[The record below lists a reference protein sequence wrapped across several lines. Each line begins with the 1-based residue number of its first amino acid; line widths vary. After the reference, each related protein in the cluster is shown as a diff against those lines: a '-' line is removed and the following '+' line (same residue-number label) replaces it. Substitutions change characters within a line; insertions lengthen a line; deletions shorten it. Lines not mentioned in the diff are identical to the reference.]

1 MVKNTSKISN
11 KFSKRTDLPVFRE
24 RLLEAL
30 NRSGLSQRKLALEL
44 GKDPRSI
51 NHIFSGEV
59 KAPDLHT
66 LKDLSSKLDVSMDW
80 LIGNKNEDI
89 TSEKAEKHV
98 VRYFSHKKKLL
109 DEKSCTAESYLPMNR
124 FPLFDKPTTLDT
136 CPVSTDLYEP
146 YLYSADVVFIDRTI
160 NKVRYPSFYITHWE
174 EFNEVYVE
182 HLSYLN
188 NGVFHTYPE
197 GSRGNKSQKDKVEV
211 SLEKIQILGKV
222 IGKYSSHII

>member
-1 MVKNTSKISN
+1 MVEKTSKVSN

-30 NRSGLSQRKLALEL
+30 NRSGLSQRRLALEL

-80 LIGNKNEDI
+80 LIGNQNEDI
-89 TSEKAEKHV
+89 SSIKSERHV
-98 VRYFSHKKKLL
+98 VRYFSHKQKLL
-109 DEKSCTAESYLPMNR
+109 DPANATAESYLPMSR
-124 FPLFDKPTTLDT
+124 FPLFDKPNTLDT

-146 YLYSADVVFIDRTI
+146 YLYSADVVFIDRNT
-160 NKVRYPSFYITHWE
+160 KSVRYPAFYVTYWE
-174 EFNEVYVE
+174 DFDEVYVE
-182 HLSYLN
+182 HLAYLD
-188 NGVFHTYPE
+188 NGVFHSYPE
-197 GSRGNKSQKDKVEV
+197 GSRGSKSQKDKVEINI
-211 SLEKIQILGKV
+211 EKVRILGKV